1 MRADSSCSGI
11 DPMTL
16 EHSNWDSAM
25 HYARGS
31 DRPPAAQEELRWREF
46 SYRTVAVMA
55 EGFIV
60 EYRFSAAGK
69 PEPVWASEGIEA
81 ILGCTLE
88 ETERRGGFDSLMDEE
103 WKPLA
108 RARQARLL
116 Q

>member
-1 MRADSSCSGI
+1 MA
-11 DPMTL
+11 L

-25 HYARGS
+25 QYARGS
-31 DRPPAAQEELRWREF
+31 DRPPETQEDLRWSEF
-46 SYRTVAVMA
+46 RYRTVASMA
-55 EGFIV
+55 PGFIF

-108 RARQARLL
+108 RGSRKRCCVQ
-116 Q
+116 